1 MEGCSLV
8 AMSGSFVVGV
18 EMSFHVVG
26 GYRLWGVPR
35 CVRYLY
41 STMVAIIIATI
52 LLAILPVY

>member
-1 MEGCSLV
+1 M